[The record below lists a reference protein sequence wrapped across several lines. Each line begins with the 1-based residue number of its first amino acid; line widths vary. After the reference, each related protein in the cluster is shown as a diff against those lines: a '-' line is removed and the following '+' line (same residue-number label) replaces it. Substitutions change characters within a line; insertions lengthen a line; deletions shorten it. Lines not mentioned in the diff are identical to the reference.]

1 MCKRKFQGKIG
12 SIGSQ
17 YRMNL
22 LTSSIYAP
30 KLWLKNYRAG
40 HSGTREFPQMSLLDL
55 FDAARRLDDGRPAL
69 MYFDGALSYRQLD
82 EMSGTLA
89 VYLLRSGFARGDRLA
104 ICMQN
109 MPQFV
114 IAALATWK
122 AGGIVVPISP
132 MNQVRE
138 IDLIVEDCRPHTL
151 LCLDILFDD
160 VISRAETVKRL
171 GVSVI
176 CTAAHYL
183 QSSNDRRVLPDPA
196 RSQQTRDCIDLS
208 HILESHTIL
217 TTRVPV
223 QADDLAFL
231 VYTSGTTGV
240 PKAALI
246 SHSNASVNARCVAA
260 WYDFKPQAGPVL
272 AIAPLFHVTGLVGHM
287 ALSWAMASPM
297 ILMYRFEASLV
308 IDTIRARQPVFMVG
322 AITAYN
328 ALIHHPNSSADLF
341 DSFHVLV
348 SGGAAISPSIID
360 EILEKTGRYVHN
372 GYGLTETSAGVICV
386 PFEARAPV
394 DPVSGALSIGVP
406 AFDVHA
412 WIADDSGAPVTVGQI
427 GEIVISGPAV
437 ARGYW
442 NKPEESAVN
451 MRPDGFRTGDIGFV
465 DTDGWFYLVD
475 RKKDM
480 INSSGYKVWP
490 REVEDVLVSH
500 PAIYEASVVG
510 TPDAYRTESV
520 CAVISLH
527 PGVTID
533 LEDLRR
539 WCQDRLAVYKR
550 PREYVILDA
559 LPKTPTGKVLKREL
573 RVMLAERS
581 QAGK

>member
-1 MCKRKFQGKIG
+1 MSKLGLSG
-12 SIGSQ
+12 
-17 YRMNL
+17 Y
-22 LTSSIYAP
+22 TP
-30 KLWLKNYRAG
+30 ELWLRNYRPG
-40 HSGTREFPQMSLLDL
+40 HGGNLELPPMSLLDL
-55 FDAARRLDDGRPAL
+55 FEAARSLNEDQPAL
-69 MYFDGALSYRQLD
+69 MYFDDSLSYDQLD

-89 VYLLRSGFARGDRLA
+89 AHLLRNGFATGDRLA

-114 IAALATWK
+114 IAALAAWK

-138 IDLIVEDCRPHTL
+138 INAVIEDCRPHTL
-151 LCLDILFDD
+151 LCLDILYDD
-160 VISRAETVKRL
+160 VISRAESVKRL

-176 CTAAHYL
+176 VTGAQFL
-183 QSSNDRRVLPDPA
+183 QAGIDQRVLPDPA
-196 RSQQTRDCIDLS
+196 LSRRTRDCIDLPQ
-208 HILESHTIL
+208 ILEARTTL
-217 TTRVPV
+217 TTPAPV
-223 QADDLAFL
+223 QPDDLAFL

-246 SHSNASVNARCVAA
+246 SHGNASVNARCIAA
-260 WYDFKPQAGPVL
+260 WYDFQPQAGPVL

-287 ALSWAMASPM
+287 ALSWAMSSPL
-297 ILMYRFEASLV
+297 ILMYRFEASVV
-308 IDTIRARQPVFMVG
+308 IDTIRARHPIFMVG

-328 ALIHHPNSSADLF
+328 ALIHHPNASANLF

-348 SGGAAISPSIID
+348 SGGAPISPSIID
-360 EILEKTGRYVHN
+360 EILAKTGHYVHN

-386 PFEARAPV
+386 PYGTKAPV
-394 DPVSGALSIGVP
+394 DHASGALSIGVP

-412 WIADDSGAPVTVGQI
+412 WIADDAGAPVAIGQI

-442 NKPEESAVN
+442 NKPEESASS

-465 DTDGWFYLVD
+465 DANGWFYVVD

-480 INSSGYKVWP
+480 INCSGYKVWP
-490 REVEDVLVSH
+490 REVEDVIVSH
-500 PAIYEASVVG
+500 PAIYEASVIG
-510 TPDAYRTESV
+510 IPDPYRTESV

-527 PGVTID
+527 ADVSLD
-533 LEDLRR
+533 LENLKQ

-573 RVMLAERS
+573 RVMLAHRA
-581 QAGK
+581 QAGA

>member
-1 MCKRKFQGKIG
+1 M
-12 SIGSQ
+12 S
-17 YRMNL
+17 
-22 LTSSIYAP
+22 TPASSVYAP
-30 KLWLKNYRAG
+30 ELWLKNYRAG
-40 HSGTREFPQMSLLDL
+40 HSGTLDVPPMSLLDL
-55 FDAARRLDDGRPAL
+55 FDAARSVDENQPAL
-69 MYFDGALSYRQLD
+69 MYFDGSLSYSELD

-89 VYLLRSGFARGDRLA
+89 AYLLRSGFATGDRLA

-114 IAALATWK
+114 IGALAAWK
-122 AGGIVVPISP
+122 AGGVVVPISP

-138 IDLIVEDCRPHTL
+138 INLLVEDCRPHTL
-151 LCLDILFDD
+151 LCLDVLYDE
-160 VISRAETVKRL
+160 VISRAEAVRRL
-171 GVSVI
+171 GVCVI
-176 CTAAHYL
+176 STAAHYL
-183 QSSNDRRVLPDPA
+183 QAGNDRRVLPDPLLS
-196 RSQQTRDCIDLS
+196 RRTRDCIELAAV
-208 HILESHTIL
+208 LEARTIL
-217 TTRVPV
+217 PIRARV

-287 ALSWAMASPM
+287 ALSWAMASSM
-297 ILMYRFEASLV
+297 VLMYRFEASVV
-308 IDTIRARQPVFMVG
+308 IDTIRARRPVFMVG

-328 ALIHHPNSSADLF
+328 ALIHHPNATNNLF

-360 EILEKTGRYVHN
+360 EILEKTGHYVHN

-394 DPVSGALSIGVP
+394 DPVSGALAIGVP

-412 WIADDSGAPVTVGQI
+412 WIADDSGKPVAIGQA

-442 NKPEESAVN
+442 NKPEETAAS

-465 DTDGWFYLVD
+465 DAEGWFYVVD

-480 INSSGYKVWP
+480 IIASGYKVWP
-490 REVEDVLVSH
+490 REVEDVLMSH

-510 TPDAYRTESV
+510 TPDPYRTESV

-527 PGVTID
+527 PGVSID
-533 LEDLRR
+533 LEDLER
-539 WCQDRLAVYKR
+539 WCHDRLAVYKR
-550 PREYVILDA
+550 PREYVILDS

-573 RVMLAERS
+573 RVMLASRAQPGE
-581 QAGK
+581 

>member
-1 MCKRKFQGKIG
+1 M
-12 SIGSQ
+12 ST
-17 YRMNL
+17 L
-22 LTSSIYAP
+22 VSSIYPP
-30 KLWLKNYRAG
+30 KLWLRNYRAG
-40 HSGTREFPQMSLLDL
+40 HSETLELPSMSLLDL
-55 FDAARRLDDGRPAL
+55 FEAARSLDDDQPAL
-69 MYFDGALSYRQLD
+69 MYFDASLSYRQLD

-89 VYLLRSGFARGDRLA
+89 AYLLRSGFDTGDRLA

-114 IAALATWK
+114 IAALAAWK
-122 AGGIVVPISP
+122 AGGVVVPISP

-138 IDLIVEDCRPHTL
+138 INLLVEDCRPHTL
-151 LCLDILFDD
+151 LCLDVLYDD
-160 VISRAETVKRL
+160 VISRAESVRRL
-171 GVSVI
+171 EVSVI
-176 CTAAHYL
+176 CTAAGFL
-183 QSSNDRRVLPDPA
+183 QARNDRRVLPDPA
-196 RSQQTRDCIDLS
+196 LSRRTRDCIDLS
-208 HILESHTIL
+208 QVLEAPEIL
-217 TTRVPV
+217 TIRARV
-223 QADDLAFL
+223 QADDVAFL

-246 SHSNASVNARCVAA
+246 SHANASVNARCVAA

-297 ILMYRFEASLV
+297 ILMYRFDASLV
-308 IDTIRARQPVFMVG
+308 IDTIRARRPVFMVG

-328 ALIHHPNSSADLF
+328 ALIHHPNASADLF

-348 SGGAAISPSIID
+348 SGGAAISPSIIE
-360 EILEKTGRYVHN
+360 EILAKTGHYVHN

-386 PFEARAPV
+386 PFDARAPV
-394 DPVSGALSIGVP
+394 DPVSGALAIGVP

-412 WIADDSGAPVTVGQI
+412 WIVDDSGEPVAIGQV

-442 NKPEESAVN
+442 NKPEESAAS

-465 DTDGWFYLVD
+465 DADGWFYLVD

-510 TPDAYRTESV
+510 IPDAYRTESV

-527 PGVTID
+527 PGVSID
-533 LEDLRR
+533 LEDLKH
-539 WCQDRLAVYKR
+539 WCHERLAVYKR
-550 PREYVILDA
+550 PREYVVLDE

-573 RVMLAERS
+573 RVMLANRAQPGASGRE
-581 QAGK
+581 A

>member
-1 MCKRKFQGKIG
+1 M
-12 SIGSQ
+12 ST
-17 YRMNL
+17 L
-22 LTSSIYAP
+22 VSSIYP
-30 KLWLKNYRAG
+30 PQLWLKNYGAG
-40 HSGTREFPQMSLLDL
+40 HSETLALPPISLLDL
-55 FDAARRLDDGRPAL
+55 FEAARSLDDDQPAL
-69 MYFDGALSYRQLD
+69 MYFDASLSYRELN
-82 EMSGTLA
+82 ELSGTLA
-89 VYLLRSGFARGDRLA
+89 AYLLRSGFATGDRLA

-114 IAALATWK
+114 IAALAAWK
-122 AGGIVVPISP
+122 AGGVVVPISP

-138 IDLIVEDCRPHTL
+138 INLLVEDCRPHTL
-151 LCLDILFDD
+151 LCLDVLYDD
-160 VISRAETVKRL
+160 VISRAESVKRL

-176 CTAAHYL
+176 CTAAGYL
-183 QSSNDRRVLPDPA
+183 QTRNDQRVLPDPA
-196 RSQQTRDCIDLS
+196 LSHRARECIDLS
-208 HILESHTIL
+208 QVLEARTIL
-217 TTRVPV
+217 TIRAQV

-246 SHSNASVNARCVAA
+246 SHGNASVNARCVAA
-260 WYDFKPQAGPVL
+260 WYDFKPRAGPVL

-297 ILMYRFEASLV
+297 ILMYRFEPSLV
-308 IDTIRARQPVFMVG
+308 IDTIRARRPVFMVG

-328 ALIHHPNSSADLF
+328 ALIHHPKASADLF

-360 EILEKTGRYVHN
+360 EILAKTGHYVHN

-386 PFEARAPV
+386 PYNARAPV
-394 DPVSGALSIGVP
+394 DPISGALSIGVP
-406 AFDVHA
+406 AFDVQA
-412 WIADDSGAPVTVGQI
+412 WIADDSGAPVAVGQI

-442 NKPEESAVN
+442 NKPEESAAS
-451 MRPDGFRTGDIGFV
+451 MRRDGFRTGDIGFV
-465 DTDGWFYLVD
+465 DTNGWFYLVD

-510 TPDAYRTESV
+510 IADPYRTESV

-527 PGVTID
+527 PSVPFD
-533 LEDLRR
+533 MEDLKR
-539 WCQDRLAVYKR
+539 WCHERLAVYKR
-550 PREYVILDA
+550 PREYVVLDA

-573 RVMLAERS
+573 RVMLANRAKS
-581 QAGK
+581 ATSGGAT